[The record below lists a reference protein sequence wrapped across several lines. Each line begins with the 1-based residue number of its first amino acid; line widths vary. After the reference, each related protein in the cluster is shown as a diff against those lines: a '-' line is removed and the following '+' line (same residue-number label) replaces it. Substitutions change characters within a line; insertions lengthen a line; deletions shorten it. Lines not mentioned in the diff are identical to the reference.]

1 MHPMTRMED
10 LQPSILRSFANVNT
24 QTAEIFG
31 RFLEVTSRMTLHV
44 DSTGD
49 HAKDYNTYLIL

>member
-1 MHPMTRMED
+1 MTRVKD
-10 LQPSILRSFANVNT
+10 LQPCILRSFANVNT

-31 RFLEVTSRMTLHV
+31 KFLEVTSRMTLHV

-49 HAKDYNTYLIL
+49 HAKD

>member
-1 MHPMTRMED
+1 MTRMED

-49 HAKDYNTYLIL
+49 HANDYNTYLIL

>member
-1 MHPMTRMED
+1 MTQMED
-10 LQPSILRSFANVNT
+10 LQPCILRSFANVNI

-31 RFLEVTSRMTLHV
+31 KFLEIASRMTVHV

-49 HAKDYNTYLIL
+49 HAKDYKYIIR

>member
-10 LQPSILRSFANVNT
+10 LQPCIIRSFANVNM

-31 RFLEVTSRMTLHV
+31 KLLEIASRMTLHV

-49 HAKDYNTYLIL
+49 HAKDNKYLIQ